1 MYCFENVCHQKIT
14 KKKLC
19 MKRLVTVL
27 QFQILVDNKENQ
39 TRVGIAIKKTVN
51 LKFAVNEIS
60 TPINYGF
67 YFLWR
72 TEATPIQ
79 TIELKY
85 LHTDLFPSLELKK
98 KNSSGTCVII
108 LSILKNNLTSHLW
121 KRLPT
126 KKNPPGGGGV

>member
-1 MYCFENVCHQKIT
+1 MQIKGTLQYFVLAIQHGRHTYCQMLHDYQFFQIIDKNRCCNEMYCFENVCHQKIT

-67 YFLWR
+67 YFL
-72 TEATPIQ
+72 
-79 TIELKY
+79 
-85 LHTDLFPSLELKK
+85 
-98 KNSSGTCVII
+98 
-108 LSILKNNLTSHLW
+108 
-121 KRLPT
+121 
-126 KKNPPGGGGV
+126 